1 MKTAKYAMS
10 AWVLLTAISARAET
24 GQISINTDLK
34 NAPESGASTVSQLS
48 AGTNIEV
55 GERKGAWYQV
65 KSPQG
70 QGWVRMLNVRL
81 GSGTRMQGDSA
92 IGGLVALGKASRTE
106 TTVATGVRGLSKENL
121 QAAHENPRE
130 LKKLD
135 PYEVSEE
142 EALAFGRAA
151 HLPAPR

>member
-1 MKTAKYAMS
+1 MKKAKSVFPAL
-10 AWVLLTAISARAET
+10 ALLTAFSVHADS
-24 GQISINTDLK
+24 GQTSTSTDLK
-34 NAPESGASTVSQLS
+34 NAPEPGANTIAKLP
-48 AGTNIEV
+48 AGTNIDV
-55 GERKGAWYQV
+55 GERNGAWYQV
-65 KSPQG
+65 KSAQG

-81 GSGTRMQGDSA
+81 GSGTRTQGESA
-92 IGGLVALGKASRTE
+92 IGGLAALGKASRTE

-135 PYEVSEE
+135 PYEVSAED
-142 EALAFGRAA
+142 ALAFGRAG